1 MTARPLNFASAQER
15 QDWLIQ
21 NADYFT
27 TARFINRKLERQE
40 HKTLDGARKFARKL
54 LDHDR
59 IKPVLIYAVCDRSD
73 MFVEMVKP

>member
-40 HKTLDGARKFARKL
+40 HKSFARVCKFARKAR
-54 LDHDR
+54 R
-59 IKPVLIYAVCDRSD
+59 ITTASSPFYSMRS
-73 MFVEMVKP
+73 VTSQTCLWKW

>member
-40 HKTLDGARKFARKL
+40 HKTLDGARQVCPQAAGSRPHQARS
-54 LDHDR
+54 H
-59 IKPVLIYAVCDRSD
+59 YAVCDKSD